1 MKKIFVQTNAG
12 LKRCTEHPCFPQ
24 KWWSC
29 QIKWLLKQVMPGFQ
43 LNRILLVL
51 SYIKLWYQSLVQR
64 ALPTVHYTDLDPRP
78 VQHPYRGQCKCVC
91 VSFGKLSSLLHLNT
105 GPNSK
110 FQAVTSS
117 LWAVAELTFY
127 LETSLRLQM
136 LQVGPI
142 KQWPRGSWH
151 GVNQTRACFN
161 RTQFTFIS
169 KSEIKKLV
177 AGFQLVSIL
186 VWSLNN
192 FTV

>member
-1 MKKIFVQTNAG
+1 MNAG
-12 LKRCTEHPCFPQ
+12 LKRCTEHPCFLQ

-29 QIKWLLKQVMPGFQ
+29 QIKWLLKQVLPGFQ

-51 SYIKLWYQSLVQR
+51 SYIKLCGIR
-64 ALPTVHYTDLDPRP
+64 ALFRELFLLFTVQTWIPGLSNTPTEDSVS
-78 VQHPYRGQCKCVC
+78 VC

-105 GPNSK
+105 GTNSK

-151 GVNQTRACFN
+151 GVNQTRARFN